1 MAGMSNAY
9 NFEGTYSVVAKCH
22 LSLDTAVPRWTGVKR
37 ENSFFWIRK
46 QQLSGA
52 LLVPLFFLVQGWD
65 PPGLPVD
72 IHCRGSI
79 SWALGA

>member
-37 ENSFFWIRK
+37 ENSFF
-46 QQLSGA
+46 
-52 LLVPLFFLVQGWD
+52 FF
-65 PPGLPVD
+65 GLE
-72 IHCRGSI
+72 SN
-79 SWALGA
+79 S